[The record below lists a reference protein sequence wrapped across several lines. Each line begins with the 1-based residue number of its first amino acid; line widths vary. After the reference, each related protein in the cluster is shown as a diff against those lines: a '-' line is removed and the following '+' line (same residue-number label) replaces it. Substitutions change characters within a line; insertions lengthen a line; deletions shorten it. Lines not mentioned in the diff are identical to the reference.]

1 MKISLGT
8 SQVSVELSCE
18 NFLQEWGP
26 LGTDSL
32 QSHTEIHEVFDTI
45 VWMAQLYADVSFS
58 CFNAGLFLMPFVF

>member
-1 MKISLGT
+1 MKTSLGT

-18 NFLQEWGP
+18 NILQEWGP

-45 VWMAQLYADVSFS
+45 VWMERLYADASFA
-58 CFNAGLFLMPFVF
+58 CFNTGLFLMPCVF